1 METRGKTRA
10 GQIQLPPESVLP
22 GPEPRPPVEAEEDW
36 GLAPLLDEGEV
47 PTVGRDRLEV
57 RATTGGPG
65 DSPVIS
71 EWVPAR
77 EPATEPSIGLSLQLP
92 F

>member
-47 PTVGRDRLEV
+47 PVV
-57 RATTGGPG
+57 
-65 DSPVIS
+65 
-71 EWVPAR
+71 
-77 EPATEPSIGLSLQLP
+77 
-92 F
+92 